1 MRKILVVGFTIT
13 LLIFSIPLF
22 NGIQRMNVE
31 YQIEQVES
39 AIQRTLNICYA
50 QEGFYPANI
59 EYLIENYGLII
70 DDRLYFVSY
79 KIFASN
85 IRPDISV
92 FRKGLSQ

>member
-1 MRKILVVGFTIT
+1 MKKILVVGFTLT

-22 NGIQRMNVE
+22 SGIQRMNVE

-39 AIQRTLNICYA
+39 AIQRSLNICYA

-70 DDRLYFVSY
+70 DDRLYFISY
-79 KIFASN
+79 KGFASN
-85 IRPDISV
+85 IRPDVNV
-92 FRKGLSQ
+92 FRKGIAQ

>member
-1 MRKILVVGFTIT
+1 MKKILVVGFTLT

-22 NGIQRMNVE
+22 SEIQRMNTE

-39 AIQRTLNICYA
+39 AIQRSLNICYA

-70 DDRLYFVSY
+70 DDRLYFISY
-79 KIFASN
+79 KSFASN
-85 IRPDISV
+85 IRPDVNV
-92 FRKGLSQ
+92 FRKGFSQ